1 MARDVTII
9 VMLIVI
15 AAAIPDALEG
25 AVDAVKRRFSRGKRR
40 DDGADE
46 KEAP

>member
-15 AAAIPDALEG
+15 AAAIPEMLAG
-25 AVDAVKRRFSRGKRR
+25 AVDAVKRRCKRARR
-40 DDGADE
+40 DNGTGEEED
-46 KEAP
+46 P